1 MEIENK
7 IVSAVVLGIKTLYGQ
22 DIAPETVQLQKTK
35 KEFAGHLTLV
45 VFPFLKI
52 SRKKPEDTAQEI
64 GHFLKTEI
72 PSVVADFNA
81 VKGFLN
87 LVIAPASWIGLSAIS
102 IKMQFGLARNDRP
115 FAVSHDRILF
125 PQHQQAFAFG
135 TCPQQS
141 VRMRLG
147 QHHGSQWQSRG
158 EDQYRERPRH
168 TYLQKHVGVAEIRER
183 CHSGK
188 YRH

>member
-52 SRKKPEDTAQEI
+52 SRKKPEDTAQEL

-87 LVIAPASWIGLSAIS
+87 LVIAPPVGLVCSPIS
-102 IKMQFGLARNDRP
+102 IKM
-115 FAVSHDRILF
+115 
-125 PQHQQAFAFG
+125 
-135 TCPQQS
+135 
-141 VRMRLG
+141 
-147 QHHGSQWQSRG
+147 
-158 EDQYRERPRH
+158 
-168 TYLQKHVGVAEIRER
+168 
-183 CHSGK
+183 HSSA
-188 YRH
+188 